1 MWKRLVLNVKEI
13 NLSNYFKLFF
23 KVSDEMC
30 AVAFNLQDDDGKI
43 VIADFVQ
50 ACLNKEDFSNLL
62 TTKIYEIFG
71 AVE

>member
-1 MWKRLVLNVKEI
+1 MLKKVI
-13 NLSNYFKLFF
+13 IFKTFL

>member
-1 MWKRLVLNVKEI
+1 MWKRLVLHVKE
-13 NLSNYFKLFF
+13 SNFLKLFL

>member
-1 MWKRLVLNVKEI
+1 
-13 NLSNYFKLFF
+13 
-23 KVSDEMC
+23 MC

-62 TTKIYEIFG
+62 TTKIYEICG